1 MDQNQNANVPQEGSK
16 GLSVASMVLGIIG
29 LVLFCVP
36 ILNLVLGLLGL
47 ILGGASLVKKAAGKG
62 MAIAGLVC
70 GILATLWGVYYLIC
84 YGLVLGILGSL

>member
-84 YGLVLGILGSL
+84 YGLVLGTLGSL